1 MNLKKRYQIKL
12 PSLLTLAFIASLG
25 LVIGYLGP
33 FGSFALPLVNRISY
47 WMISLFLGYFIY
59 YHSIKLTQWFFTEKK
74 VHKLVKFI
82 VPSLVA
88 ALLLTFCLQVFIS
101 LFFNT
106 QGSTINQF
114 LAFFPQV
121 FLVGLIVTFISSQFH
136 KNIESENTKKTSP
149 EPKIKAG
156 KNFLDRLPH
165 QLGDELHCF
174 VMEDHYLNVTTAK
187 GEHMLLMRM
196 KDALVEL
203 SDYDGLQV
211 HRSWWIARDAVE
223 RVKKNGRNVILVLEN
238 GKEVP
243 VSRTYVNKIKE
254 VGLL

>member
-12 PSLLTLAFIASLG
+12 PSLLTVAFIAILG

-33 FGSFALPLVNRISY
+33 FGSFALPLVTRIVY
-47 WMISLFLGYFIY
+47 WMVSLFIGYFIY
-59 YHSIKLTQWFFTEKK
+59 YHAFKFTEWFFAEKQ
-74 VHKLVKFI
+74 VHKIIKFI
-82 VPSLVA
+82 IPSLVA
-88 ALLLTFCLQVFIS
+88 ALLLTFCLQIITS
-101 LFFNT
+101 LFFHLSVN
-106 QGSTINQF
+106 SVNQF
-114 LAFFPQV
+114 ISFFPQV
-121 FLVGLIVTFISSQFH
+121 FLVGLIVTYISSQFH
-136 KNIESENTKKTSP
+136 KTIETENKQDTNSTPKTKTGKT
-149 EPKIKAG
+149 
-156 KNFLDRLPH
+156 FLDRLPH
-165 QLGDELHCF
+165 QLGDELLCF
-174 VMEDHYLNVTTAK
+174 VMEDHYLNVTTKK

-211 HRSWWIARDAVE
+211 HRSWWVARDAVE

-243 VSRTYVNKIKE
+243 VSRTYVGKVKE

>member
-12 PSLLTLAFIASLG
+12 PSLLTLSFIAVLG

-33 FGSFALPLVNRISY
+33 FGSFSMPLVSRMVY
-47 WMISLFLGYFIY
+47 WTVSLFLGYFIY
-59 YHSIKLTQWFFTEKK
+59 YHTYKFTEWYFAEKK
-74 VHKLVKFI
+74 IHKLIKFI
-82 VPSLVA
+82 VPSLVS
-88 ALLLTFCLQVFIS
+88 ALLLTLCLQAFTS
-101 LFFNT
+101 LFFKMP
-106 QGSTINQF
+106 GSTIGQF
-114 LAFFPQV
+114 LTFFPQV

-136 KNIESENTKKTSP
+136 KNIEAEDTQKVSEV
-149 EPKIKAG
+149 PKVKAG
-156 KNFLDRLPH
+156 KTFLDRLPH

-203 SDYDGLQV
+203 ADYDGLQV
-211 HRSWWIARDAVE
+211 HRSWWVARDAVE